1 MRTVLAPSAAAGRNE
16 LTAIFVPEGGKP
28 SLPAQAPE
36 AATWKSD
43 FGKEKGASV
52 LLRGARGQRWLL
64 MRVAKKPDANELR
77 EAAGK
82 ARLKAEAMERA
93 GLCLDLGLLGNDP
106 ALAQAAAEGAG
117 MAGYDP
123 AVMKKERKK
132 ACVKKVTIA
141 GAGSAKATKA
151 AVKHGAAGAAGNLA
165 AREVANLPSN
175 ILTPKDFARRA
186 RALVRNK
193 PKMACRVYGEK
204 AMADMKMGSLLGVS
218 KGSKKEA
225 QLVHLSYK
233 PKGKAKGKVAVVG
246 KGLIFDSGGISLKPS
261 ANMDQMKFDMCGAA
275 AVYGLFHALANGFDC
290 PYEVHGVMACVEN
303 MPGGD
308 AQNPGDIVTAMNGK
322 TIEVL
327 NTDAEGRLVLA
338 DALTFT
344 ARKIKPDRVYDLAT
358 LTGACI
364 IALGHTAA
372 AILGN
377 DDKLL
382 DGMRAAGDAS
392 DERVWPLP
400 IWDVHRDLIKG
411 KYADLQ
417 NIYPA
422 GQGAGTIAGGVFLEQ
437 FVEELPWV
445 HIDIA
450 STAWEG
456 SSRSYYS
463 AGGRGTG
470 VRLMMEV
477 LRG

>member
-1 MRTVLAPSAAAGRNE
+1 MRTVLVPSAAAGRND
-16 LTAIFVPEGGKP
+16 LTAILVPEGGKP
-28 SLPAQAPE
+28 SLPPQAPE
-36 AATWKSD
+36 AATWKAD

-52 LLRGARGQRWLL
+52 LLRGSRGQRWLL
-64 MRVAKKPDANELR
+64 MHVAKKAGANDVR
-77 EAAGK
+77 QAAGK
-82 ARLKAEAMERA
+82 ARLQAESMERA
-93 GLCLDLGLLGNDP
+93 GLCLDLSLLAND
-106 ALAQAAAEGAG
+106 AGTAQAAAEGAG

-123 AVMKKERKK
+123 AVMKKDRKK
-132 ACVKKVTIA
+132 AFVKKVTIA

-151 AVKHGAAGAAGNLA
+151 AVKLGAAGAAGNLA

-175 ILTPKDFARRA
+175 VLTPKDFARRA

-204 AMADMKMGSLLGVS
+204 AMGEMKMGSLLGVS
-218 KGSKKEA
+218 RGSKKEA

-344 ARKIKPDRVYDLAT
+344 ARKIKPDRIYDLAT

-372 AILGN
+372 AVLGN

-382 DGMRAAGDAS
+382 DGIRDAGDAS

-411 KYADLQ
+411 RYADLQ

-422 GQGAGTIAGGVFLEQ
+422 GQGAGTIAGGVFLEH
-437 FVEELPWV
+437 FVDELPWV

>member
-1 MRTVLAPSAAAGRNE
+1 MRTVIVPSAAPSRTE
-16 LTAIFVPEGGKP
+16 LTAVVLPEGARP
-28 SLPAQAPE
+28 SLPATAPDP
-36 AATWKSD
+36 ASWKAD
-43 FGKEKGASV
+43 FGKEKGASL
-52 LLRGARGQRWLL
+52 LLRGNRGQRWLL
-64 MRVAKKPDANELR
+64 LRVPRKPAPADLR

-82 ARLKAEAMERA
+82 ARLEAERLERSS
-93 GLCLDLGLLGNDP
+93 LCLDLSALANDP
-106 ALAQAAAEGAG
+106 ALARAAAEGAG

-123 AVMKKERKK
+123 GVMKKERKK
-132 ACVKKVTIA
+132 AKVRRIA
-141 GAGSAKATKA
+141 LAGVGRSRAVAAEVRLGAL
-151 AVKHGAAGAAGNLA
+151 GAAANLA

-175 ILTPKDFARRA
+175 VLTPKEFARRA

-193 PKMACRVYGEK
+193 PRLSCRVFGEK
-204 AMADMKMGSLLGVS
+204 AMAAMKMGSLLGVAR
-218 KGSKKEA
+218 GSKKEA
-225 QLVHLSYK
+225 QLVHLSYM
-233 PKGKAKGKVAVVG
+233 PKGRSKGKVAVVG

-303 MPGGD
+303 MPGGN
-308 AQNPGDIVTAMNGK
+308 AQNPGDIVQAMNGK

-338 DALTFT
+338 DALCYA
-344 ARKIKPDRVYDLAT
+344 ARKIKPDRIYDLAT

-372 AILGN
+372 AVLGN
-377 DDKLL
+377 DQKLIDAL
-382 DGMRAAGDAS
+382 RGAGDATG
-392 DERVWPLP
+392 ERVWQLP

-411 KYADLQ
+411 RYADLQ

-422 GQGAGTIAGGVFLEQ
+422 GQGAGTIAGGVFLEN
-437 FVEELPWV
+437 FVDDLPWV

-456 SSRSYYS
+456 PEASYYS

-470 VRLMMEV
+470 VRLMIEV

>member
-1 MRTVLAPSAAAGRNE
+1 MRTVLAPTAAAGRTD
-16 LTAIFVPEGGKP
+16 LTCVLLPEGAKP
-28 SLPAQAPE
+28 ALPAAAPD
-36 AATWKSD
+36 AATWKAD
-43 FGKEKGASV
+43 FGKDKGASV

-64 MRVAKKPDANELR
+64 VRVGKKPTADEVR

-82 ARLKAEAMERA
+82 ARLRAEELERA
-93 GLCLDLGLLGNDP
+93 TLQLDLGALPKDA

-117 MAGYDP
+117 MAAYDP
-123 AVMKKERKK
+123 AVMKKDRKK
-132 ACVKKVTIA
+132 AVVKKVVLA
-141 GAGSAKATKA
+141 GVGGSKAAKA
-151 AVKHGAAGAAGNLA
+151 AVKHGAVAAAGNLA

-175 ILTPKDFARRA
+175 VLTPKDFARRA
-186 RALVRNK
+186 RALTRNNPRLSCK
-193 PKMACRVYGEK
+193 VFGEK
-204 AMADMKMGSLLGVS
+204 AMGEMKMGSLLGVAR
-218 KGSKKEA
+218 GSKKEA

-233 PKGKAKGKVAVVG
+233 PRGKAKGKVAVVG

-290 PYEVHGVMACVEN
+290 LYEVHGVLACVEN
-303 MPGGD
+303 MPGGN

-338 DALTFT
+338 DALTYA
-344 ARKIKPDRVYDLAT
+344 ARRIKPDRIYDLAT

-372 AILGN
+372 AVLGN
-377 DDKLL
+377 DEKLIEQIR
-382 DGMRAAGDAS
+382 GCGDAC
-392 DERVWPLP
+392 DERVWQLP

-411 KYADLQ
+411 RYADLQ

-422 GQGAGTIAGGVFLEQ
+422 GQGAGTIAGGVFLEH
-437 FVEELPWV
+437 FVDEVPWV

-456 SSRSYYS
+456 PSRSYYS
-463 AGGRGTG
+463 AGGRGMG

>member
-1 MRTVLAPSAAAGRNE
+1 MRTLLVPAAAAGRNE
-16 LTAIFVPEGGKP
+16 LTAILVPEGGKP
-28 SLPAQAPE
+28 SLPASAPA
-36 AATWKSD
+36 AATWKAD
-43 FGKEKGASV
+43 FGKDKGASV
-52 LLRGARGQRWLL
+52 LLRGSGGQRWLL
-64 MRVAKKPDANELR
+64 LRVAKKPTADEVR
-77 EAAGK
+77 EAAGQ
-82 ARLKAEAMERA
+82 ARLQAETLERGA
-93 GLCLDLGLLGNDP
+93 LSLDLGLLPKDA

-123 AVMKKERKK
+123 AVMKKDRK
-132 ACVKKVTIA
+132 AARVKKLSIA
-141 GAGSAKATKA
+141 GAGAARATKA
-151 AVKHGAAGAAGNLA
+151 AVKHGALAAAANLA

-175 ILTPKDFARRA
+175 VLTPKDFARRA
-186 RALVRNK
+186 KALVRNK
-193 PKMACRVYGEK
+193 PKMSCRVYGEK
-204 AMADMKMGSLLGVS
+204 AMGELKMGSLLGVAR
-218 KGSKKEA
+218 GSRKEA

-233 PKGKAKGKVAVVG
+233 PKGKAKGRVAVVG

-303 MPGGD
+303 MPGGN

-338 DALTFT
+338 DALTYA
-344 ARKIKPDRVYDLAT
+344 ARKIKPDRIYDLAT

-372 AILGN
+372 AVLGN
-377 DDKLL
+377 DEKLIGAL
-382 DGMRAAGDAS
+382 REAGDACG
-392 DERVWPLP
+392 ERVWPLP

-411 KYADLQ
+411 RYADLQ

-422 GQGAGTIAGGVFLEQ
+422 GQGAGTIAGGVFLEA
-437 FVEELPWV
+437 FVDDLPWV

-456 SSRSYYS
+456 PAASYFT

-470 VRLMMEV
+470 VRLMMET